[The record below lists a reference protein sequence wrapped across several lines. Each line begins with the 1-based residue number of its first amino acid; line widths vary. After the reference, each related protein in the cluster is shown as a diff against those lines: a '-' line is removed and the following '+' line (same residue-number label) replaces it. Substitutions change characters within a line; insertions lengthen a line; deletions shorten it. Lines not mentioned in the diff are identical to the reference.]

1 MIDLDNSTG
10 PNSVLSLSRFL
21 TRIPI
26 RNRLVLS
33 SGIAVFLICLFCAW
47 LWISLNNVRN
57 TVQVT
62 MTKQVELA
70 SRAEQLARNVINVQ
84 QFLSD
89 ISATRGLDGLND
101 GFKKADEEAKE
112 FRANLK
118 SFRQYYESIGDE
130 ESVTLAKRIWGAF
143 EAYYQAGVIMAQGYV
158 DAGPPAGNAL
168 MPEFD
173 KASDEL
179 QKDLQILVNKHD
191 LAAKE
196 HVVQVAEQ
204 VRSVNFYAIA
214 LCATVIL
221 LTVVAGALISW
232 SIVRPLNFATSVAD
246 RISHGDLTKEVR
258 VDRSARDEISKLLF
272 AMSTMQHSLSLT
284 IAKVNEQALVVSSE
298 SEQLA
303 VANAD
308 LSRRTEEQANALQE
322 TSSSMEQLGG
332 AVRQNSDNVLSA
344 DNLATSA
351 TEVAHSCGT
360 MVADVVTMMG
370 ELNAS
375 SHQINEIVG
384 LIDSIAFQTNIL
396 ALNAAVEA
404 ARAGEQG
411 RGFAVVA
418 TEVRALAGRT
428 AAAAK
433 EIKVLISD
441 SVGRVEKGTGLADSA
456 GRSMTKVV
464 ESIGRVNG
472 LVGEIR
478 LATHE
483 QHSSI
488 GLVIQAVNKMDRT
501 TQENTSLVEQTAQVA
516 NGLKEQANELLGAIS
531 VFKIPA
537 VSPLRIA

>member
-1 MIDLDNSTG
+1 MIDFDNSKGPNTG
-10 PNSVLSLSRFL
+10 PSVSRFL
-21 TRIPI
+21 ARISI
-26 RNRLVLS
+26 RKRLVLS
-33 SGIAVFLICLFCAW
+33 SGISVFLICLFCTW
-47 LWISLNNVRN
+47 LWISLNSVRN

-70 SRAEQLARNVINVQ
+70 SHAEQLARNVINVQ

-89 ISATRGLDGLND
+89 ISATRGLDGLDD
-101 GFKKADEEAKE
+101 GFKKADDEAKE

-158 DAGPPAGNAL
+158 DAGPSAGNAL

-179 QKDLQILVNKHD
+179 QRDLQILVNKHD

-196 HVVQVAEQ
+196 NVVQVAEQ
-204 VRSVNFYAIA
+204 VRTVNFYALA
-214 LCATVIL
+214 LCATVIF

-246 RISHGDLTKEVR
+246 RISHGDLTKEVL
-258 VDRSARDEISKLLF
+258 VDKSSQDEISKLLV
-272 AMSTMQHSLSLT
+272 AMATMQQTLSLT

-488 GLVIQAVNKMDRT
+488 GLVIQAVNNMDRT
-501 TQENTSLVEQTAQVA
+501 TQENASLVEQTAQVA